1 MPPETKLIAF
11 DTSAAHCAAALLLG
25 ERVVTRVDDMAK
37 GQAEHLLPMVEEMLA
52 AEGLVW
58 RDLDGIGV
66 GTGPGNFTGIRISVS
81 AARGLALGL
90 GKPAAGVSLLEAQA
104 FGLDGIVVSCLDARR
119 DMVYVQVFG
128 GGEGTPPALCALNQD
143 EMPLLPARA
152 EPRVVGPLA
161 ERIGALTG
169 WQPVKSTG
177 PDIAAIARIAAR
189 RLHSVT
195 TRPTPLYIRTA
206 DAAPARDAA
215 PVILP

>member
-25 ERVVTRVDDMAK
+25 DRVVTRVDDMAK

-52 AEGLVW
+52 AEGLTW

-90 GKPAAGVSLLEAQA
+90 GKPAIGVSLLEAQA
-104 FGLDGIVVSCLDARR
+104 FGLDGAIVSCLDARR

-128 GGEGTPPALCALNQD
+128 AGESAPQLSALDDLPGFPAD
-143 EMPLLPARA
+143 ARI
-152 EPRVVGPLA
+152 VGPVA
-161 ERIGALTG
+161 DRISSVTGLTVVV
-169 WQPVKSTG
+169 PSE
-177 PDIAAIARIAAR
+177 PPINAIARIAAQR
-189 RLHSVT
+189 VGGENP
-195 TRPTPLYIRTA
+195 RPTPLYIRTA